1 MFRYERGGSMR
12 NTPVFDMLERYR
24 ELGHISFAMPG
35 HKGGHGFPA
44 PFLEHI
50 CAYDVTEL
58 AETDSLHAPREE
70 IREAMRLAAAFYGAE
85 ETFFLV
91 NGSTAGIHCML
102 AAACRRGGKVLVN
115 RGCHMSLIH
124 ACILFGLEPVYIP
137 QGLLEGFGVPA
148 PVRPAQV
155 QAALSRHRVQAVLLT
170 SPNFYGVCADLEEI
184 AAIAHAHRVPLLVDE
199 AHGAHFAAAEV
210 FPQTAIRAGADMAV
224 QSAHK
229 TLNAPNQSAFLHI
242 RSDLVDRERLRAYT
256 VMLQT
261 SSPSYPMV
269 AAMDLARAE
278 LEDGQ
283 QWGALY
289 RACVALKARI
299 AAQSAICPLTAA
311 CAGGY
316 AVDETRLVFNFS
328 AYQTTGFDVFRKLT
342 EQGID
347 AEMAD
352 LDNVVCIATA
362 ANTAAEL
369 HILEKALLSIA
380 EKLPPAGTR
389 YEAAPPPVLEQA
401 LPPADAFD
409 APGVYLPLKQAAG
422 RISKTTAAAYP
433 PGVPV
438 IACGERISPEAAA
451 YLCELQ
457 EAGAEITGLRD
468 EMIEV
473 VK

>member
-58 AETDSLHAPREE
+58 AETDSLHAPREA

-148 PVRPAQV
+148 PVTPEQV
-155 QAALSRHRVQAVLLT
+155 KAALGQQRVQAVLLT
-170 SPNFYGVCADLEEI
+170 SPNFYGLCADLEKI
-184 AAIAHAHRVPLLVDE
+184 AAIAHAHKVPLLVDE

-229 TLNAPNQSAFLHI
+229 TLNALNQSAFLHI
-242 RSDLVDRERLRAYT
+242 KSDLVDKERLRAYT

-278 LEDGQ
+278 LAGKNRWEET
-283 QWGALY
+283 Y
-289 RACVALKARI
+289 HACVALKRRI
-299 AAQSAICPLTAA
+299 ARQSSIRPLTAEG
-311 CAGGY
+311 AGGY

-328 AYQTTGFDVFRKLT
+328 AYQTTGFEGLWQLAER
-342 EQGID
+342 EID

-438 IACGERISPEAAA
+438 IACGERVTAEAIA
-451 YLCELQ
+451 YLFALQ
-457 EAGAEITGLRD
+457 KAGAEITGLR
-468 EMIEV
+468 EEQIEV